1 MKSLSYAAL
10 TVLIITVLFSSITA
24 GFSIATHPSIA
35 SYGPTSQAVQVWFD
49 GTPLLTTA
57 YPTNYEFNVAA
68 KTSSDPWIT
77 SLHWDFG
84 DGSTLDVPF
93 SGQSEV
99 SDIRDHAY
107 SQPGIYTVSVTAYDN
122 MGNSGSAQVTVNWY
136 IQTPPPPPTPQ
147 ILITGVASG
156 QGSVSPNCPSPNGC
170 QEQVGSSVTV
180 TATPSSEWL
189 FSSWST
195 QTGISCSND
204 PVCTFNMPNNPVT
217 LMATFTTTPPP
228 PPTPQILITGVA
240 AGQGSV
246 NPDCPA
252 PNGCSETPN
261 SQISVQAS
269 PSTGWYLAAWAY
281 LGAAVASCSG
291 NSVTNPCT
299 FIMPNSQVSIYATFQ
314 VCTPSSP
321 PTLCPI
327 IPGNLQVTVYSAP
340 ITANNPL
347 SGATVTMISTPPGQ
361 SPQSCVTASSGQ
373 CFFQNV
379 LPGPY
384 TVSASASGYQSN
396 SGSGTVPSGETGQ
409 ITITLSSGGQPP
421 LITGV
426 ASGQGSVSPDCPAP
440 NGCSE
445 TPNSQISVLAT
456 PTPSS
461 GYTFSSWSVT
471 GVSCSGGS
479 TSNPCTFAMPNN
491 PVTVTANFIPTE
503 TGTLQVTVY
512 YQLTDTP
519 ISGAT
524 ATMTYTPPDQNA
536 LTCTTDS
543 SGQCTF
549 QNVLTGPYTVSAS
562 ANGYQPNSGSGTVLG
577 GQTTQI
583 IITLSASNTYIL
595 TTTVALGQGSTSP
608 NCPSPTG
615 CSYSPGQSV
624 TVTAHP
630 PSGDQFDQW
639 IVTGASCSAGIFI
652 SPCTF
657 SMPSKNVELEAT
669 WETQPPSTY
678 TVTFAQY
685 GLCCNLVW
693 GVTLI
698 GQSTGVQTEWSN
710 SQGNSFSTITFT
722 GIPAGSYTF
731 QIIPPATYTASASP
745 SSPVNVNGNTNVQVT
760 FTGTVATISNT
771 FSFGFGSPSSGNG
784 QFREPTGIA
793 VDALTLYVRRLG
805 IT

>member
-1 MKSLSYAAL
+1 
-10 TVLIITVLFSSITA
+10 
-24 GFSIATHPSIA
+24 
-35 SYGPTSQAVQVWFD
+35 
-49 GTPLLTTA
+49 
-57 YPTNYEFNVAA
+57 
-68 KTSSDPWIT
+68 
-77 SLHWDFG
+77 
-84 DGSTLDVPF
+84 
-93 SGQSEV
+93 
-99 SDIRDHAY
+99 
-107 SQPGIYTVSVTAYDN
+107 
-122 MGNSGSAQVTVNWY
+122 
-136 IQTPPPPPTPQ
+136 
-147 ILITGVASG
+147 
-156 QGSVSPNCPSPNGC
+156 
-170 QEQVGSSVTV
+170 
-180 TATPSSEWL
+180 
-189 FSSWST
+189 
-195 QTGISCSND
+195 
-204 PVCTFNMPNNPVT
+204 
-217 LMATFTTTPPP
+217 
-228 PPTPQILITGVA
+228 
-240 AGQGSV
+240 
-246 NPDCPA
+246 
-252 PNGCSETPN
+252 
-261 SQISVQAS
+261 
-269 PSTGWYLAAWAY
+269 
-281 LGAAVASCSG
+281 
-291 NSVTNPCT
+291 
-299 FIMPNSQVSIYATFQ
+299 
-314 VCTPSSP
+314 
-321 PTLCPI
+321 
-327 IPGNLQVTVYSAP
+327 
-340 ITANNPL
+340 
-347 SGATVTMISTPPGQ
+347 
-361 SPQSCVTASSGQ
+361 
-373 CFFQNV
+373 
-379 LPGPY
+379 
-384 TVSASASGYQSN
+384 
-396 SGSGTVPSGETGQ
+396 
-409 ITITLSSGGQPP
+409 
-421 LITGV
+421 
-426 ASGQGSVSPDCPAP
+426 
-440 NGCSE
+440 
-445 TPNSQISVLAT
+445 
-456 PTPSS
+456 
-461 GYTFSSWSVT
+461 
-471 GVSCSGGS
+471 
-479 TSNPCTFAMPNN
+479 
-491 PVTVTANFIPTE
+491 
-503 TGTLQVTVY
+503 
-512 YQLTDTP
+512 
-519 ISGAT
+519 
-524 ATMTYTPPDQNA
+524 MTYTPPDQNA

>member
-503 TGTLQVTVY
+503 TGTL
-512 YQLTDTP
+512 
-519 ISGAT
+519 
-524 ATMTYTPPDQNA
+524 
-536 LTCTTDS
+536 
-543 SGQCTF
+543 
-549 QNVLTGPYTVSAS
+549 
-562 ANGYQPNSGSGTVLG
+562 
-577 GQTTQI
+577 
-583 IITLSASNTYIL
+583 
-595 TTTVALGQGSTSP
+595 
-608 NCPSPTG
+608 
-615 CSYSPGQSV
+615 
-624 TVTAHP
+624 
-630 PSGDQFDQW
+630 
-639 IVTGASCSAGIFI
+639 
-652 SPCTF
+652 
-657 SMPSKNVELEAT
+657 
-669 WETQPPSTY
+669 
-678 TVTFAQY
+678 
-685 GLCCNLVW
+685 
-693 GVTLI
+693 
-698 GQSTGVQTEWSN
+698 
-710 SQGNSFSTITFT
+710 
-722 GIPAGSYTF
+722 
-731 QIIPPATYTASASP
+731 
-745 SSPVNVNGNTNVQVT
+745 
-760 FTGTVATISNT
+760 
-771 FSFGFGSPSSGNG
+771 
-784 QFREPTGIA
+784 
-793 VDALTLYVRRLG
+793 
-805 IT
+805 